1 MLRHSHHILLR
12 REISPVD
19 DHAAAG
25 DRKREKRLP
34 HGPDPDHGVCQ
45 GLPPRSKHKPISLRG
60 AGQEKYP
67 HRQHQED
74 EEKQR
79 HHDLIGLF
87 YAVGPQKQRKQ
98 GTHHYDDVIR
108 HHRIGLRRKGSEP
121 GGGIGGHQGAGQ
133 GIHQRFQYIGN
144 NNGIPDSDAQGA
156 RQRQPAQHTAHI
168 PGRFSTG
175 GPGIAVG
182 PQGAGGRPPPHGK
195 FRRKADI
202 AENKDKQQIDQQE
215 SPAAIA
221 AQFVGETPYIGHSY
235 RRTDRGQNEAPPA
248 GKAPCAF
255 LMFHFIFSVSIEQAV
270 PCGRLA
276 ALCYFSASHRKSQ
289 HSPARYSKYPQKYA

>member
-1 MLRHSHHILLR
+1 MGNELI
-12 REISPVD
+12 ISIGRQLNIPGKVD
-19 DHAAAG
+19 NEWMC
-25 DRKREKRLP
+25 R
-34 HGPDPDHGVCQ
+34 VIY
-45 GLPPRSKHKPISLRG
+45 SI
-60 AGQEKYP
+60 AGQMGLASLWDYD
-67 HRQHQED
+67 ED
-74 EEKQR
+74 E
-79 HHDLIGLF
+79 DT
-87 YAVGPQKQRKQ
+87 V
-98 GTHHYDDVIR
+98 
-108 HHRIGLRRKGSEP
+108 S
-121 GGGIGGHQGAGQ
+121 
-133 GIHQRFQYIGN
+133 IHQRFQYIGN

-156 RQRQPAQHTAHI
+156 HQRQPAQHTAHL
-168 PGRFSTG
+168 PGCFSTG

-182 PQGAGGRPPPHGK
+182 PQGAGGRPPPHGE

-202 AENKDKQQIDQQE
+202 AEDKDKQQIDQQE

-255 LMFHFIFSVSIEQAV
+255 LMFHFIFSVSIKQAV

-276 ALCYFSASHRKSQ
+276 APCYFSALHRKSQ